1 MSDIYTYLL
10 EQVNA
15 SEAAFCRFITANDA
29 SLNSHQ
35 YGFLVSKAA
44 ALILFD
50 AEQVRERVN
59 LHKEIKIR
67 WQNDFETT
75 SKAHYYGAKKNELRV
90 TCFGDNFPFLKPEYI
105 GSLLVMCKMADNEYI
120 AVMLS
125 DDEDIEDFYSQ
136 YNIASN
142 SKSYVIKG
150 LLTTPDDNLHRNLLD
165 IINATQDFPGTREMS
180 ELARQL
186 YNSAFRI
193 SDRQILDDPDKYL
206 LKWIDTEFD
215 LFHGFEE
222 KCYRPV
228 YTNPFY
234 DCQSLIDFSNV
245 ILNRRKSRAGKS
257 LEHHLADIFTR
268 SNLRFNEQEVT
279 EDKKKPDF
287 LFPGIIEYRNPA
299 FPDEGLTFL
308 GAKTTCKDRWRQVL
322 NEANRI
328 GHKYLFTLQKGISTN
343 QIHEMTHENLT
354 LVIPNANRDFFA
366 ETVQDEL
373 ISLSGFIGIVKEKQE
388 RHFEAVLV

>member
-1 MSDIYTYLL
+1 MGDEIY
-10 EQVNA
+10 V
-15 SEAAFCRFITANDA
+15 
-29 SLNSHQ
+29 
-35 YGFLVSKAA
+35 
-44 ALILFD
+44 
-50 AEQVRERVN
+50 
-59 LHKEIKIR
+59 
-67 WQNDFETT
+67 
-75 SKAHYYGAKKNELRV
+75 
-90 TCFGDNFPFLKPEYI
+90 
-105 GSLLVMCKMADNEYI
+105 
-120 AVMLS
+120 
-125 DDEDIEDFYSQ
+125 
-136 YNIASN
+136 
-142 SKSYVIKG
+142 
-150 LLTTPDDNLHRNLLD
+150 
-165 IINATQDFPGTREMS
+165 
-180 ELARQL
+180 
-186 YNSAFRI
+186 RI
-193 SDRQILDDPDKYL
+193 S
-206 LKWIDTEFD
+206 
-215 LFHGFEE
+215 
-222 KCYRPV
+222 
-228 YTNPFY
+228 
-234 DCQSLIDFSNV
+234 DFSNV

-373 ISLSGFIGIVKEKQE
+373 ISLNGFIGIVKEKQE